1 MAPILKVAHA
11 EYRDNTRRWSFV
23 YYFCVFGAAIFS
35 ALAGLVLKL
44 EYFIEKEGLKK
55 DAAACLA
62 TLAAFLAAISSSG
75 NFHDKWEANRI
86 AASKVEAL
94 AFELTVHPFTTER
107 EQSIYAAL
115 RDLVLER
122 DLQIVGQGATKEKK
136 ADDNARSAGK
146 GEAEENAL
154 AKPGK

>member
-1 MAPILKVAHA
+1 M
-11 EYRDNTRRWSFV
+11 
-23 YYFCVFGAAIFS
+23 FGAAIFS

-44 EYFIEKEGLKK
+44 EYFVEKEGLKK

-62 TLAAFLAAISSSG
+62 TLAAFLAAISTSG

-94 AFELTVHPFTTER
+94 AFELTAHPFTPER

-115 RDLVLER
+115 RGLVLER
-122 DLQIVGQGATKEKK
+122 DLQIVREGTAKG
-136 ADDNARSAGK
+136 DK
-146 GEAEENAL
+146 GEGSAAAARKSEADGS
-154 AKPGK
+154 AFTVK